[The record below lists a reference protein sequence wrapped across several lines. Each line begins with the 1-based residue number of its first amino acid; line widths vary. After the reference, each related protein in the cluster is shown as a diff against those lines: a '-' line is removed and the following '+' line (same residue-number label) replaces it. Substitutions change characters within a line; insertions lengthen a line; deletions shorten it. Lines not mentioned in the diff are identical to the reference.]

1 MVRRMNKRKLASL
14 LGVSLLYT
22 NPQYTD
28 QARRKG
34 KSGKKLIQAIVM
46 QYVMLALIFTVLYG
60 FMLFTVD
67 FSKMP
72 GFFTMYVGLFGL
84 LAMSQ
89 GVSVIYNVFFESK
102 DLEAYLPLP
111 FRQSEI
117 FVSKILAVTL
127 TVVPYVLPL
136 FVLFSLTA
144 WQAGN
149 WLVFSIVSGLL
160 AFVLLLGILLFICSL
175 IVLGLTRTKVFQKHK
190 KLMTTGLMVL
200 TTVLSI
206 VGILFMQFSGNT
218 SNIEQGIEVLD
229 RTPFIPL
236 LPVHWAI
243 TNPFS
248 QSGLLGWGLLIGLF
262 MILAFTIKIFFLPRL
277 YEQLMNVSTLETF
290 KKKKQKI
297 GQTTPQLLR
306 SYNWQLIK
314 EPGVAMQIFSSSVII
329 PIVML
334 ISFGSVLNQI
344 AGSGMLPN
352 RLVGVVF
359 VSGVFLAYLSCNQ
372 ASFVANF
379 ISLDRENY
387 DFICT
392 LPLSKKAYL
401 KEKFLIGFLIQVI
414 ISGGTI
420 LAASL
425 FLKLSLLL
433 TIFGVL
439 GATLGSF
446 VMSLI
451 YFARDYRLLLTNWT
465 SVTQLFQRG
474 GGTILMSIFIAL
486 GTIIG
491 GILIGGYAFATYLYP
506 FWPLLLSVMSG
517 VLLVSGGIVY
527 YYKRKFWDQLD

>member
-1 MVRRMNKRKLASL
+1 MVRHMNKRKLASL

-46 QYVMLALIFTVLYG
+46 QYVLLALIFTVLYG

-206 VGILFMQFSGNT
+206 AGILFMQL

-277 YEQLMNVSTLETF
+277 YEQLMTVSTLETF

-344 AGSGMLPN
+344 AGGGMLPN
-352 RLVGVVF
+352 RLVGVLF

-372 ASFVANF
+372 ASFVANL

-433 TIFGVL
+433 TISGVL

-446 VMSLI
+446 VMSVI

-474 GGTILMSIFIAL
+474 GGTILMSIFIVL

>member
-1 MVRRMNKRKLASL
+1 MVRHMNKRKLASL

-46 QYVMLALIFTVLYG
+46 QYVLLALIFTVLYG

-206 VGILFMQFSGNT
+206 AGILFMQL

-277 YEQLMNVSTLETF
+277 YEQLMTVSTLETF

-344 AGSGMLPN
+344 AGGGMLPN

-372 ASFVANF
+372 ASFVANL

-433 TIFGVL
+433 TISGVL

-446 VMSLI
+446 VMSVI

-474 GGTILMSIFIAL
+474 GGTILMSVFIVL